1 MHGPTSFSI
10 LFARYKGELD
20 VLLAGTKALR
30 NLEDG
35 DSILICEGCT
45 HHRQCNDIG
54 TVKIPG
60 WLQKQTGKNLK
71 FSFASGGDFPEDISR
86 YRLIIHCGGCMLRER
101 EMKYRIACAKDAGVP
116 ITNYGM
122 VISELKGILE
132 RSVRPV
138 KKL

>member
-1 MHGPTSFSI
+1 
-10 LFARYKGELD
+10 
-20 VLLAGTKALR
+20 
-30 NLEDG
+30 
-35 DSILICEGCT
+35 
-45 HHRQCNDIG
+45 
-54 TVKIPG
+54 VKIPG

>member
-1 MHGPTSFSI
+1 M
-10 LFARYKGELD
+10 LELKHSED
-20 VLLAGTKALR
+20 
-30 NLEDG
+30 LEDG

-60 WLQKQTGKNLK
+60 WIQQQTGKNLK

-86 YRLIIHCGGCMLRER
+86 YRLIIHCGGCMLKER
-101 EMKYRIACAKDAGVP
+101 EMKYRIASAKDAGVP

-132 RSVRPV
+132 RSVRPL
-138 KKL
+138 KKDREEKGKSE